1 MLILTRSVEAELMV
15 KGSRFLA
22 EITPV
27 ESQAEARETLKA
39 FKQKYADAT
48 HVCHAFVA
56 GLGREVMGMSDDGEP
71 SGTAGRPM
79 LDVVKGR
86 NITNLLLTV
95 TRWFGGTLLGTG
107 GLVKAYGDSAKLVLD
122 KAFEENAFEEYIDKK
137 EFLFEIPYD
146 IFDKVKH
153 SIKDLHIQDLKED
166 FTSSIVVSGKIYASE
181 AEVLTSIL
189 TNLTNGKTLVT
200 LF

>member
-1 MLILTRSVEAELMV
+1 MLILTRSVETELMV

-27 ESQAEARETLKA
+27 ESQAEARETLKV

-56 GLGREVMGMSDDGEP
+56 GLGREVMGMSDDREP

-86 NITNLLLTV
+86 NVTNLLLTV

-122 KAFEENAFEEYIDKK
+122 KAFEENAFEEYIEKK

-153 SIKDLHIQDLKED
+153 SIKDLHIQDIKED
-166 FTSSIVVSGKIYASE
+166 FTSSIVISGKIYASE
-181 AEVLTSIL
+181 TEILSSIL
-189 TNLTNGKTLVT
+189 TNLTNGKTIVSFL
-200 LF
+200 